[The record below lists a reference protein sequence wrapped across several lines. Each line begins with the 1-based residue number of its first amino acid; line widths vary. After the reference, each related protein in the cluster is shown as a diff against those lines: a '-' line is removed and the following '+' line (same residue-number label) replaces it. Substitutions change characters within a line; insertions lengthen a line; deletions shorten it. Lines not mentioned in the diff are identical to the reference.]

1 MGNAPL
7 ACPPVS
13 NDNRVV
19 IPVSTKRRVG
29 TKLFVFPPVQQHQ
42 SHSTATTTTT
52 TTLHTTR
59 IRPSRTSPPIPELYS
74 LPPQFESTEIT
85 QEEYKDK
92 LIQLQERL
100 GEFKGG
106 FATLAMGLFSLT
118 LVLAFIGAYL
128 TPAFWS
134 SALFQTPIYI
144 CAVAAVV
151 LTIFTSLIH
160 YSRRQTQRLLK
171 NVEDLYRPWRALGI
185 HVTIKPVASV
195 GTVYY
200 HDDDDDDDE
209 RNHRDHG
216 RIRQGH
222 ATRTNCFCIVM
233 NIATDEE
240 EQGTGGGDHVSV
252 GTVMTNGSDE

>member
-7 ACPPVS
+7 ACPPVP

-52 TTLHTTR
+52 LHTTR
-59 IRPSRTSPPIPELYS
+59 IRPSRTSPLIPEPAALGFNHR

-100 GEFKGG
+100 GEYKGG

-134 SALFQTPIYI
+134 SALFETPIYI

-171 NVEDLYRPWRALGI
+171 NVEDLYRLWRALGI
-185 HVTIKPVASV
+185 YVTIKPVASV

-200 HDDDDDDDE
+200 
-209 RNHRDHG
+209 RR
-216 RIRQGH
+216 RRR
-222 ATRTNCFCIVM
+222 RTKP
-233 NIATDEE
+233 
-240 EQGTGGGDHVSV
+240 S
-252 GTVMTNGSDE
+252 